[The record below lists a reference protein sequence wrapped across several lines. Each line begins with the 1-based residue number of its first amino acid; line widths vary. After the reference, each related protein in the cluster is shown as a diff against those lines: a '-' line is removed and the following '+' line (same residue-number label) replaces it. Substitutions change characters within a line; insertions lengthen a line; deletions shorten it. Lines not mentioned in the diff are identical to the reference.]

1 MNMQL
6 WFMVTKQ
13 IKLMLANRIA
23 LLALLAAPLLLTYLF
38 AFAQD
43 EYPITLYVAD
53 KDQSSYSRQL
63 TSMLKEDGSFNVL
76 VLPEKIMR
84 EKIMEQ
90 DTAAGIVIE
99 PGFETGAGTGNVS
112 SRLMLVLPKT
122 NIHHDVEQLIGAK
135 IEAFL
140 LHPEEQDQNLR
151 SDMKA
156 MKSSEGSVRSRLD
169 GFLLMFLWFAIIQG
183 FRTLMDERENG
194 LQRRLLMVP
203 VRFAKYLLS
212 KVIAA
217 YLFGISIA
225 FLVLIASTW
234 FLDTTMWDHLGFDM
248 AIWASY
254 LLAITGL
261 VMLLVPWIHSHQSF
275 TVTGSVIMALAGI
288 LGGSFFPIEDSFPNW
303 FRLICEC
310 VPGTWAMRALK
321 NLSLG
326 TYSHTSTLE
335 VVVRLSG
342 IGILTIGLSFLLM
355 NYTLHKQKRNG

>member
-6 WFMVTKQ
+6 WLMVTKQ
-13 IKLMLANRIA
+13 MKLMLANRIA
-23 LLALLAAPLLLTYLF
+23 LLALFAAPLLLTYLF
-38 AFAQD
+38 AFARD
-43 EYPITLYVAD
+43 EYPITLYIAD
-53 KDQSSYSRQL
+53 QDQSGYSHQL

-76 VLPEKIMR
+76 ILPENIMH

-99 PGFETGAGTGNVS
+99 QGFESGAGEGTVPS
-112 SRLMLVLPKT
+112 HIKLVLPKSSAHQ
-122 NIHHDVEQLIGAK
+122 NVGQLIGAK
-135 IEAFL
+135 LEAFL
-140 LHPEEQDQNLR
+140 LHQAEPDQRLL
-151 SDMKA
+151 SYKKA
-156 MKSSEGSVRSRLD
+156 INSSEGSVRSRLD
-169 GFLLMFLWFAIIQG
+169 GFLLMFLWFAVIQG

-212 KVIAA
+212 KVISA
-217 YLFGISIA
+217 YLVGISIT

-234 FLDTTMWDHLGFDM
+234 FLDTTVWDHFGFDM

-288 LGGSFFPIEDSFPNW
+288 LGGSFFPIEDSFPKW
-303 FRLICEC
+303 FRLISEC

-321 NLSLG
+321 DLSMG
-326 TYSHTSTLE
+326 SYSLTSTLE
-335 VVVRLSG
+335 VVGRLSG
-342 IGILTIGLSFLLM
+342 IGIVTIALSFLLM